1 MRGPA
6 HWRALDFIGAGEKS
20 RTPDLR
26 ITNALLY
33 QLSYAGVGETTILA
47 DPRRFARITDQG
59 FDRQASESQPSRV
72 RISLPAPAR
81 QTARDRAL

>member
-1 MRGPA
+1 MYLNLGRISARVMGRMGRMGRICGPCGPQTKGPA

-33 QLSYAGVGETTILA
+33 QLSYTGTVQ
-47 DPRRFARITDQG
+47 RRK
-59 FDRQASESQPSRV
+59 
-72 RISLPAPAR
+72 L
-81 QTARDRAL
+81 